1 MITGSR
7 SVPKPIAEVTDR
19 LRLIL
24 AGRNCHCSEAEDGHV
39 IRFKMGGYGTQ
50 AAPVL
55 PLRGT
60 FRLEEEGGATAV
72 SYRVEVAAFMRA
84 WLIFLAVV
92 LFCLIFPPILV
103 YRALRVTPR
112 SFAESIL
119 AGL

>member
-1 MITGSR
+1 MIAGSR
-7 SVPKPIAEVTDR
+7 SVPRPIAEVTDR

-24 AGRNCHCSEAEDGHV
+24 ASRACHCSEAEDGRV
-39 IRFKMGGYGTQ
+39 IHFRYGSSGTQ

-60 FRLEEEGGATAV
+60 FRLAEGDGATAV
-72 SYRVEVAAFMRA
+72 SYQVHVATFMRV
-84 WLIFLAVV
+84 WLLLLATA
-92 LFCLIFPPILV
+92 FCWLVFPPILV

-112 SFAESIL
+112 SYAESIL